1 MTVADVLRA
10 VRARW
15 LLLVLCCLIPVGAA
29 VAVAH
34 ASSPAYESTA
44 QLYVASRDASSAPDA
59 YQGALLAQQQ
69 APSLAQLVNSPA
81 VMRAVI
87 ADLHL
92 ATSPSQLATRVS
104 ATSPTNSVLIDV
116 TAHGSSPADTR
127 DIANAAAARL
137 AAVGQRL
144 ATPGRGGHS
153 AVKITLAKPA
163 VLPTAPRSAHT
174 KTDLALGLVV
184 GLVLAFSVVILREKA
199 DGRVRTVAQA
209 QAGTGCSLV
218 AVIEQ
223 ARGRAVPW
231 HHAGTE
237 ADSPAAESFR
247 RLRLRVA
254 PAIAIHHERSLAV
267 TSLVPGDP
275 GPAIAANLAL
285 VLAEDG
291 STVALVDTDPRSA
304 RIADYFGVDGSAGVT
319 TVVSGRT
326 PLEAAAQR
334 YNEHLL
340 VLPAGPAE
348 GAPRQASQAEVS
360 DLVGLLERTVDHVVV
375 YAGPVLAHAR
385 AAEVCAAAHA
395 VVLATRKDQARQEEL
410 RLAAEILGSAGADL
424 VGVVLAPA
432 RLAPMTSAFEAAR
445 PVRPAMPTA
454 KRTASAGGRGVPGR
468 TFAPNSVQLAVPRPP
483 DSGGA

>member
-1 MTVADVLRA
+1 LF
-10 VRARW
+10 
-15 LLLVLCCLIPVGAA
+15 VLCCLIPVGAA
-29 VAVAH
+29 VAVAR
-34 ASSPAYESTA
+34 ASSPAYDSTA
-44 QLYVASRDASSAPDA
+44 QLYLASRDASSAPNA
-59 YQGALLAQQQ
+59 YQDALLAQQQ

-92 ATSPSQLATRVS
+92 ATSPSLLATRVS
-104 ATSPTNSVLIDV
+104 ATSPTNSVLINV
-116 TAHGSSPADTR
+116 TARGSSPAATR
-127 DIANAAAARL
+127 DIANVTAARL
-137 AAVGQRL
+137 AAMAQRL
-144 ATPGRGGHS
+144 AAPTRGGHP
-153 AVKITLAKPA
+153 AVKIILAKPA
-163 VLPTAPRSAHT
+163 VLPTAPSSAHT

-199 DGRVRTVAQA
+199 DGRVRTAAQA
-209 QAGTGCSLV
+209 QTGTGCRLV

-223 ARGRAVPW
+223 ARGRAVRW
-231 HHAGTE
+231 RHAGAE

-247 RLRLRVA
+247 RLRLRLA
-254 PAIAIHHERSLAV
+254 PATAVHHARSLAV

-304 RIADYFGVDGSAGVT
+304 RIVDYFGVDGSVGVT
-319 TVVSGRT
+319 TVIRGLT
-326 PLEAAAQR
+326 PLEAAVQR

-348 GAPRQASQAEVS
+348 AASRQATQAEVS
-360 DLVGLLERTVDHVVV
+360 DLVGLLERSVDHVVV
-375 YAGPVLAHAR
+375 HAGPVLAHAS
-385 AAEVCAAAHA
+385 AAEVCAAAHT

-432 RLAPMTSAFEAAR
+432 RLAPMTSAFEVGGPVPPATPAANG
-445 PVRPAMPTA
+445 A
-454 KRTASAGGRGVPGR
+454 GRGAR
-468 TFAPNSVQLAVPRPP
+468 TFAPASAQLAEPRP
-483 DSGGA
+483 SNSKGA